1 MTGKHSYY
9 SKVKIG
15 DVELPGNLFLAPIA
29 GYSDVVFR
37 SLCVEEGA
45 SFTCTEMVSA
55 EAFVRDSKK
64 TVNLLKKAKNE
75 SFFSVQLFGSSS
87 KVIAEAAKLI
97 VGEYRPSCI
106 DLNAGCPMKKIT
118 RTGAGSALLATPNKL
133 YDVLKSLVDAMSHY
147 DIPVTV
153 KIRSGIKNAKPLW
166 QEVAKLAVD
175 AGVKAITI
183 HPRTQEQCYSGKS
196 DWQIISQL
204 KQEVASYNVKVFGSG
219 DLFSPHDAKQMF
231 ESTGCDAI
239 MFARGAIGNPF
250 IFRMTRSLLET
261 GAYEEVSLKT
271 RVECAKKELF
281 LLSQIKGER
290 LACLEMRKRC
300 APYIKGVSSASNLRK
315 QLVKSSTL
323 AEYEN
328 ILNEL
333 LGYA

>member
-1 MTGKHSYY
+1 MVKDHSYY
-9 SKVKIG
+9 SKVEVG
-15 DVELPGNLFLAPIA
+15 GVELPGNLFLAPIA

-45 SFTCTEMVSA
+45 SFTCTEMVSS

-64 TVNLLKKAKNE
+64 TVDLLKKAKNE
-75 SFFSVQLFGSSS
+75 SFFAVQLFGSSS
-87 KVIAEAAKLI
+87 EVISEAAKVIAE
-97 VGEYRPSCI
+97 EYRPSCI

-133 YDVLKSLVDAMSHY
+133 YDILKNLVDAMSTY

-153 KIRSGIKNAKPLW
+153 KIRSGIKNNKPLW
-166 QEVAKLAVD
+166 QDIAKLAVD
-175 AGVKAITI
+175 AGVKAITV

-196 DWQIISQL
+196 DWHIISQL
-204 KQEVASYNVKVFGSG
+204 KQEVASYGVKVFGSG
-219 DLFSPHDAKQMF
+219 DLFSPYDAKQMF
-231 ESTGCDAI
+231 ESTGCDAV

-261 GAYEEVSLKT
+261 GTYEEIPLKD

-281 LLSQIKGER
+281 LLSQIKGEK

-300 APYIKGVSSASNLRK
+300 APYIKGVSSASYLRK
-315 QLVKSSTL
+315 QLVRSSTL

-333 LGYA
+333 VDYA